1 MQPENGTDMS
11 TESRRRAAAPETYLS
26 GYFNEWSI
34 SELSV
39 RLRSNQ
45 ITSRHLTE
53 QALGSIQRL
62 NPSLNAFCS
71 VDEAG
76 SLDAAERADG
86 EIRSGVDLGLLHGI
100 PVAIK
105 DIIDVSGQ
113 RTTCGSAIYAERFAR
128 RDAESVRRLKQ
139 AGAVIV
145 GKTVMHEFAFGIT
158 GDRSLHGA
166 SRNPVDPTRMS
177 GGSSGGSAVAV
188 ASGMVPL
195 ALGTD
200 TAGSVRIPA
209 ALCGIVGYKP
219 AFDAISTAGVY
230 PLAPSLD
237 HVGLFARTAGDVWSA
252 YGMMVKEPVTSLSAP
267 PENLNIGW
275 LDTSPLA
282 YTHPQIEQKCRQKLS
297 ASSITVSPAAFDF
310 PEQLGEFFGDLILSE
325 AHNAHIGDLAL
336 QGGIIDEDVRGRL
349 QKGGEIP
356 AWKYIRAVA
365 FREEFRLNVMK
376 LFGKYDL
383 LALPTSPII
392 APVLA
397 DGASTP
403 ATVSATRIAL
413 LALTS
418 PWNLAGVPALSIPC
432 GTVEGMP
439 VGVQLICAPGSEK
452 LLFKAAAKIEGMDL
466 LMDA

>member
-1 MQPENGTDMS
+1 MRPESGSDMIA
-11 TESRRRAAAPETYLS
+11 ESRHLAAAPDTCLS
-26 GYFNEWSI
+26 GYFSQWSI
-34 SELSV
+34 SQLSA
-39 RLRSNQ
+39 RLRSNHT
-45 ITSRHLTE
+45 TSRHLTE
-53 QALGSIQRL
+53 QALGSIHQL

-76 SLDAAERADG
+76 SIDAAERADD
-86 EIRSGVDLGLLHGI
+86 EIRSGVDLGLMHGI

-113 RTTCGSAIYAERFAR
+113 RTTSGSAIYAERFAK
-128 RDAESVRRLKQ
+128 RDAEAVRRLKQ
-139 AGAVIV
+139 VGAVIV

-166 SRNPVDPTRMS
+166 SRNPVDPARMS

-209 ALCGIVGYKP
+209 ALCGVVGYKP
-219 AFDAISTAGVY
+219 AFGAISTAGVY

-237 HVGLFARTAGDVWSA
+237 HLGLFARTAGDVWSA
-252 YGMMVKEPVTSLSAP
+252 YRMMARKPVTSLSAP
-267 PENLNIGW
+267 LENLNIGW
-275 LDTSPLA
+275 FDTSPLA
-282 YTHPQIEQKCRQKLS
+282 YTHPQIEQNCRQQLS
-297 ASSITVSPAAFDF
+297 ASRVTVSPVPFEF
-310 PEQLGEFFGDLILSE
+310 PEQLGEFFGDLLLSE
-325 AHNAHIGDLAL
+325 AYNVHIGDLAL

-349 QKGGEIP
+349 QKGAEIP

-365 FREEFRLNVMK
+365 FREEFRRNVMR
-376 LFGKYDL
+376 LFSKYDL

-397 DGASTP
+397 DSAST
-403 ATVSATRIAL
+403 SATRVAL

-439 VGVQLICAPGSEK
+439 IGVQLICAAGSEK
-452 LLFKAAAKIEGMDL
+452 LLFKAAAKLEGTDL
-466 LMDA
+466 FMET